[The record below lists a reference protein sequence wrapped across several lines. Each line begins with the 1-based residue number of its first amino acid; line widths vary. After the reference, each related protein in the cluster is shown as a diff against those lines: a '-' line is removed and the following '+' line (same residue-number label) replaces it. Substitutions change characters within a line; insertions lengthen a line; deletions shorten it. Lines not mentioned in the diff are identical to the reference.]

1 MWAVTLRRPEL
12 TGFYLP
18 ALSCVWTEG
27 SSQPFPGSLTA
38 KPPAPAPR
46 QLHFSRIHHR
56 LPLKTLESI
65 QESCPYLLHAPTESI
80 NTSWQSGG
88 GASPWT
94 ASPALD
100 KWVLG
105 FCFSTKQNL
114 SLLAGKAAGF
124 PLTATTRSPTPAAE
138 AALSSVQGWV
148 EALAGSWQPSQ
159 VSHSSQHSSGFS
171 WLSSSQS
178 IVCL

>member
-1 MWAVTLRRPEL
+1 MMWAVTLRRPEL

-88 GASPWT
+88 GGLTLNRVSRFRQMSAG
-94 ASPALD
+94 
-100 KWVLG
+100 VL
-105 FCFSTKQNL
+105 
-114 SLLAGKAAGF
+114 LLNQTE
-124 PLTATTRSPTPAAE
+124 PVTSC
-138 AALSSVQGWV
+138 
-148 EALAGSWQPSQ
+148 WQSC
-159 VSHSSQHSSGFS
+159 
-171 WLSSSQS
+171 WLSSDSHNPFS
-178 IVCL
+178 NPCS